1 MQLLDCKLQ
10 LGTKSYNWE
19 IRRTEEFKVRIEK
32 IEIARIAEQIH
43 E

>member
-32 IEIARIAEQIH
+32 NRNRPYSRADP
-43 E
+43 